1 MEAINDFFRPELI
14 NRIDKIIS
22 FKSFVF
28 EDILIISKLMADKET
43 KLLNKVGLDIHFT
56 DQAIKLIAE
65 KYYSAKFGARPIK
78 RGISEMIK
86 GPLAEKITNEE
97 ITKAKPITIDVEDGE
112 MVFVQQNINRIVQ
125 RENQPLKLRV
135 INFKVGFFVLDINQN
150 LFK

>member
-56 DQAIKLIAE
+56 DQDIKLIAE

-112 MVFVQQNINRIVQ
+112 MVFVQ
-125 RENQPLKLRV
+125 
-135 INFKVGFFVLDINQN
+135 
-150 LFK
+150 